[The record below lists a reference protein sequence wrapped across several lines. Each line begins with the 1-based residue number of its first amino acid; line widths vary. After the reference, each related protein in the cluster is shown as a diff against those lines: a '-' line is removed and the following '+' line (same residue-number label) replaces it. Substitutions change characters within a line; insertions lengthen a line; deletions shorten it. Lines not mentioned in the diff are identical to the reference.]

1 MVGKMLRSTG
11 RQGNLVKN
19 WVERLQDKS
28 HCIALICTVAGYRGD
43 VVQCDKGVMESV
55 F

>member
-11 RQGNLVKN
+11 RQDLVKN
-19 WVERLQDKS
+19 WVGLQGKS
-28 HCIALICTVAGYRGD
+28 HCIALICTAAGYRGD